1 MAVQIVIELDDN
13 ASAGVDKLSGKLK
26 GIDDVPMGGVTA
38 SLGNI
43 GAIAG
48 GVALAGVT
56 ALAAGFAAFATNA
69 VIDGMAFEAQLDA
82 IAAIAGAS
90 ADEMEQLENAAV
102 NLSMNPDYIV
112 NLEEAGQAM
121 EALAASGASVDEIL
135 GGAAEASVL
144 LANATGSDFAGA
156 AATATDVMSLF
167 GIQAEDMMEAVNGIV
182 SVTDASKFSFTDY
195 QYALAAAGSVAATT
209 GMEFDDLNATIA
221 AIAPGFASGS
231 DAGTSLKT
239 MLQRLAAP
247 TDDAQALMSQLGISA
262 YNADGSFRE
271 MADVSADLYQALY
284 GVNAAGET
292 LTEQQRAQA
301 LETMFG
307 ADAARAAAEI
317 AKAGAVVYTDLGTAI
332 AQTGLDQAALT
343 AAMDDGVITQFE
355 LIEAQQSMTDA
366 QAAAQVRNDNL
377 KGSWEALKG
386 VVDALGWS
394 FYDHVEPGLRLLTN
408 WATDFLTNYGPMAI
422 DMFGQWGEGIAK
434 FGDYITSF
442 FQGGGSSDF
451 ILNFAANLSNMIS
464 SIDWGVLGSQVGN
477 ALITGIN
484 YFLGGGESLM
494 LSLSNMYL
502 SIQAWIVSQDWIGL
516 GNSIYT
522 GMTAF
527 LTTFWETT
535 SPYFAAWFNSAVTW
549 FSEQDWAGT
558 GETIISGIYDGIIAS
573 AQLVIDAV
581 TWYYETFNSWITGVD
596 WEAVGKT
603 GLEAV
608 IAGAYLIGE
617 SLDAFFMWLGETVS
631 TKILETDWAGM
642 GTDLMDGVVAGILA
656 SAQNVI
662 NAITGVLSGAW
673 TAAMA
678 TIDANS
684 PSELYKQT
692 VGSYMGQGVAE
703 GITAQAPAVNSAM
716 SSLLGGATSA
726 GGNNINNSR
735 TFNLNVNVQTNSYD
749 LGSNALGAMALYGG
763 I

>member
-56 ALAAGFAAFATNA
+56 ALAAGFAAFASESITK
-69 VIDGMAFEAQLDA
+69 GMAFEAQLDA
-82 IAAIAGAS
+82 VNAVLGGTEEDMQALKGLAMDLSLNPDLVVDAAGA
-90 ADEMEQLENAAV
+90 AE
-102 NLSMNPDYIV
+102 
-112 NLEEAGQAM
+112 AM

-195 QYALAAAGSVAATT
+195 QQALAQAGGTAASIGV
-209 GMEFDDLNATIA
+209 EFEDLNASIA
-221 AIAPGFASGS
+221 AIAPAMSGGS
-231 DAGTSLKT
+231 DAGTSLKA
-239 MLQRLAAP
+239 MFARLSAP
-247 TDDAQALMSQLGISA
+247 TKEAAALMDELGISA
-262 YNADGSFRE
+262 YDSSGNMKS
-271 MADVSADLYQALY
+271 MADIAENLNTAFSGMTEEQK
-284 GVNAAGET
+284 AAYMQT
-292 LTEQQRAQA
+292 IFLTDGQK
-301 LETMFG
+301 
-307 ADAARAAAEI
+307 AAAEL
-317 AKAGAVVYTDLGTAI
+317 AKSGAVVYTDLGTAI
-332 AQTGLDQAALT
+332 AQTGLNQEALT
-343 AAMDDGVITQFE
+343 AAMEDGKITQFE
-355 LIEAQQSMTDA
+355 LMQIQMGLADA
-366 QAAAQVRNDNL
+366 QAAASTRVDNL
-377 KGSWEALKG
+377 AGDWEVFKG
-386 VVDALGWS
+386 VVDALALS
-394 FYDHVEPGLRLLTN
+394 FYDYLQPGLRLVTQ
-408 WATDFLTNYGPMAI
+408 WASEFLSTYGPMAI
-422 DMFGQWGEGIAK
+422 EMFGQWGEGIAK

-451 ILNFAANLSNMIS
+451 ILNFAANLSNMIDG
-464 SIDWGVLGSQVGN
+464 IDWGALGGNVGT
-477 ALITGIN
+477 ALINGIS
-484 YFLGGGESLM
+484 YFLSGGESLM

-608 IAGAYLIGE
+608 IAGAYLIVE